1 MYPSAPRQTRV
12 AGRILPLTDSTTS
25 LAMNNVTVLNPVRKQ
40 LPGIFFTLGLVA
52 ALTAIL
58 FIVVWESGLAHGSI
72 VYLIPVV
79 IAATRW
85 GIVPALVAAV
95 CGVFASAYFFYPP
108 AYSFRVKDPQEVID
122 LILFIFVAIVVSQ
135 LATRLNTQ
143 LELSRQREIDLR
155 DLYAFS
161 RRLAV
166 AFDVSDIHAAIEDH
180 LTSIMQRNVV
190 LFASAREASGSGG
203 RRAGVTVPEPVRA
216 EVVEVASGHR
226 DNAAGAMVTTDS
238 GEIWLV
244 RAVSPKSPEFG
255 VIAINLGRESKERSD
270 ELRIRVDAV
279 LADATATLERLGVAH
294 AISEARMR
302 SQTDQLREALIGSV
316 SHELRTP
323 LASILGAATVLSAA
337 PALQKEKKL
346 TALVHD
352 VRDEAERLNNDI
364 QNLLDATRIS
374 SDGVKPHAEWA
385 EPSDIINSA
394 VERCRH
400 RLADRHLVV
409 DLPTDLPLIHVDPV
423 LVQQALIQ
431 IFDNAVKYSMAGS
444 QISVTAHTNDGRIV
458 ISVTDQGAGLTT
470 AERAKIW
477 DRFARGERHAATTSG
492 SGLGLWIAN
501 AFIAANGGKVS
512 AVSEGPALGTTVSIE
527 LPVTQATVQQLE
539 SDADE

>member
-1 MYPSAPRQTRV
+1 
-12 AGRILPLTDSTTS
+12 
-25 LAMNNVTVLNPVRKQ
+25 VT
-40 LPGIFFTLGLVA
+40 A
-52 ALTAIL
+52 
-58 FIVVWESGLAHGSI
+58 
-72 VYLIPVV
+72 
-79 IAATRW
+79 
-85 GIVPALVAAV
+85 
-95 CGVFASAYFFYPP
+95 
-108 AYSFRVKDPQEVID
+108 
-122 LILFIFVAIVVSQ
+122 
-135 LATRLNTQ
+135 
-143 LELSRQREIDLR
+143 
-155 DLYAFS
+155 
-161 RRLAV
+161 
-166 AFDVSDIHAAIEDH
+166 
-180 LTSIMQRNVV
+180 
-190 LFASAREASGSGG
+190 
-203 RRAGVTVPEPVRA
+203 
-216 EVVEVASGHR
+216 
-226 DNAAGAMVTTDS
+226 DS

-255 VIAINLGRESKERSD
+255 VIAINLGRESEERTD

-385 EPSDIINSA
+385 DPADIINSA

-400 RLADRHLVV
+400 RLADRRVVV
-409 DLPTDLPLIHVDPV
+409 DLSSDLPLIHVDPM
-423 LVQQALIQ
+423 LVQQALVQ
-431 IFDNAVKYSMAGS
+431 IFDNAVKYSASSS
-444 QISVTAHTNDGRIV
+444 QITVTARTPDGRLV
-458 ISVTDQGAGLTT
+458 ISVTDKGAGLTF
-470 AERAKIW
+470 AERSKIW

-512 AVSEGPALGTTVSIE
+512 AVSDGPGLGTTVAIE
-527 LPVTQATVQQLE
+527 LPVTQAAVPQLE